1 MLCRDNKEW
10 NIVIWDNIDGSIKY
24 YTKWNK
30 SGRDRKI
37 WYGFTYMWNLKNK
50 QTKKGNKNRLIE
62 TVQKEGNIVNSIV
75 ISLHGDRW

>member
-75 ISLHGDRW
+75 ISLHGDR